1 MDRFMRLAF
10 SLAKKT
16 NPYPNPRV
24 GAVLEKDGKVI
35 GTGYHRKAGMPHA
48 EIEAIQNAKLRTRNA
63 DICRGATLY
72 VTLEPCSHT
81 MKRTPPCANAII
93 KNKIRKVVFAMKD
106 PNPLVDGTGALL
118 DGGVLVAGPTDERE
132 ARHINRRY
140 LANISRKPFVM
151 IKMAMSADGKTATR
165 TGDSKWITG
174 EKARAYVHRMRA
186 SFDAVMVGANTVIMD
201 DPELTTHNSKPATR
215 NPKLATRNPKLANHD
230 PYRVIVD
237 GRLKISPNAKVLRNP
252 DGKTIIAT
260 SEKAPKGKIK
270 KMNGAGQ
277 GVRQGATIFVCGKN
291 EVDLERLV
299 SALGAMGMK
308 RILIEGG
315 SELNARALDA
325 GIVDGLCIF
334 VAPKIIGGRDARPVI
349 GGLGIARMREA
360 RGLSMVRVKRLGQD
374 ILLEFAVGRRQPKR
388 F

>member
-24 GAVLEKDGKVI
+24 GAVLVKDGKII

-48 EIEAIQNAKLRTRNA
+48 EVEAIEDAKRNGGRGDA
-63 DICRGATLY
+63 VKGATLY

-81 MKRTPPCANAII
+81 MKRTAPCTEVII
-93 KNKIRKVVFAMKD
+93 SHGIKRVVYAMKD
-106 PNPLVDGTGALL
+106 PNPLVDGTSVLRQA
-118 DGGVLVAGPTDERE
+118 GVAVVGPTDEKETR
-132 ARHINRRY
+132 RINRRY
-140 LANISRKPFVM
+140 LANIMKKPFVVM
-151 IKMAMSADGKTATR
+151 KMAMSADGKTATR

-174 EKARAYVHRMRA
+174 KEAREYVHRMRA

-215 NPKLATRNPKLANHD
+215 NPKPTTRNPKLTKRN

-237 GRLKISPNAKVLRNP
+237 GRLKIPLDAEVLRNH
-252 DGKTIIAT
+252 DGKTIIAA
-260 SEKAPKGKIK
+260 SEKAPEDRIRKIAD
-270 KMNGAGQ
+270 AGR
-277 GVRQGATIFVCGKN
+277 GVRIFVCGKKD
-291 EVDLERLV
+291 VDLSCLV

-325 GIVDGLCIF
+325 GIVDRVHIF
-334 VAPKIIGGRDARPVI
+334 IAPKIIGGMDAKPVV
-349 GGLGIARMREA
+349 GGLGIARMKDAMR
-360 RGLSMVRVKRLGQD
+360 LSGMRIKRLGPD
-374 ILLEFAVGRRQPKR
+374 ILIEYDVGQR
-388 F
+388 